1 MKKKIF
7 IDTFYFQ
14 YAYSGI
20 GTYISELVLGLNKY
34 GSSKNEYVFSHKL
47 SNKKNY
53 INSKYKFLRLF
64 FHLKYFIWKQI
75 LLPIKLML
83 CKPDL
88 IICPD
93 YVLPFFNFNTKQICV
108 FHDAFFWDYPDN
120 YNKYWGYYFRYLI
133 KICLKEDTTIVTTS
147 KTSKTKLSKFFSNDI
162 KYVYQS
168 YKPNKF
174 NKKFK
179 LENFKVEKHKY
190 ILHVGSFDKRK
201 NIITLVKA
209 FQRLIQLEK
218 KSDLKLIL
226 VGKQKVNGNYKVSK
240 DIINF
245 IKKSNLKNHVILT
258 DHLSDSDVIGLYS
271 NALIF
276 VFPSSDEGF
285 GIPVLECFSN
295 DLPIICSDIPIF
307 KEICSDNVFYFEL
320 ENVDELSNTMLKLI
334 ISKSEKDALIS
345 KGRKRLKNFS
355 RKAFVKDFE
364 NIIFQKII

>member
-20 GTYISELVLGLNKY
+20 GTYISELVLGLKKY
-34 GSSKNEYVFSHKL
+34 GSSKNEYIFSHKL
-47 SNKKNY
+47 SNKINY
-53 INSKYKFLRLF
+53 INSDYRFLRLF

-83 CKPDL
+83 NKPDL

-108 FHDAFFWDYPDN
+108 FHDAFFWDYPEN
-120 YNKYWGYYFRYLI
+120 YSTWWGYYFRNII
-133 KICLKEDTTIVTTS
+133 KTCLKDDTTIVTTS
-147 KTSKTKLSKFFSNDI
+147 KTSKINLSNFFSNDI

-168 YKPNKF
+168 YKPNKLNDKF
-174 NKKFK
+174 ELEKFK
-179 LENFKVEKHKY
+179 VKKNKY

-201 NIITLVKA
+201 NILTLVKA
-209 FQRLIQLEK
+209 FEKLIK
-218 KSDLKLIL
+218 IDGKSDIKLLL
-226 VGKQKVNGNYKVSK
+226 VGKQNVNGNSKVSK

-245 IKKSNLKNHVILT
+245 IKKSNLENDVILT
-258 DHLSDSDVIGLYS
+258 DHLPDSDVIGLYS
-271 NALIF
+271 NALFF

-295 DLPIICSDIPIF
+295 DLPVICSDIPIF
-307 KEICSDNVFYFEL
+307 REIGTDNVLFFEL

-334 ISKSEKDALIS
+334 ISKSKKNALIY
-345 KGRKRLKNFS
+345 KGRERLKNFS

-364 NIIFQKII
+364 NIIFQKIK

>member
-20 GTYISELVLGLNKY
+20 GTYISELVLGLKKH

-47 SNKKNY
+47 SNKIDY
-53 INSKYKFLRLF
+53 INSDYRLFRLF

-75 LLPIKLML
+75 LLPVKLML
-83 CKPDL
+83 HKPDL

-108 FHDAFFWDYPDN
+108 FHDAFFWDYPVN
-120 YNKYWGYYFRYLI
+120 YSKYWGFYFRYII
-133 KICLKEDTTIVTTS
+133 KTCLKDDTTIVTTS
-147 KTSKTKLSKFFSNDI
+147 KTSKINLSKFFSNDI

-168 YKPNKF
+168 YKPNIF
-174 NKKFK
+174 NSKFK
-179 LENFKVEKHKY
+179 LEKFKIEKHKY

-201 NIITLVKA
+201 NILTLVKA
-209 FQRLIQLEK
+209 FEKLINSERKL
-218 KSDLKLIL
+218 DLKLIL
-226 VGKQKVNGNYKVSK
+226 VGKQNVNGNSKVSN
-240 DIINF
+240 DTINF
-245 IKKSNLKNHVILT
+245 IKKNNLENDVILT
-258 DHLSDSDVIGLYS
+258 DHLPDSDVSGLYS
-271 NALIF
+271 NALFF

-295 DLPIICSDIPIF
+295 DLPLICSDIPIF
-307 KEICSDNVFYFEL
+307 REIADDNAFYFEL

-334 ISKSEKDALIS
+334 ISKSKKNALIN
-345 KGRKRLKNFS
+345 KGRERLKIFS

-364 NIIFQKII
+364 NIIFQKIM